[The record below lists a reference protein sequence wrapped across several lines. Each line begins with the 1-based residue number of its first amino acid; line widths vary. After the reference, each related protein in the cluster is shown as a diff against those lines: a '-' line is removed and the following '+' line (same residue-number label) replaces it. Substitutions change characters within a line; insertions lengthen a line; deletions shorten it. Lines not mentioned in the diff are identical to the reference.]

1 MNETEFDKFA
11 DEYDILHAQN
21 VTITGESPGY
31 FVGYKI
37 RDICNQISKTRSSCE
52 NLRILDFGSGVGS
65 SIPFYRL
72 YFPSCYIVCADVSR
86 RSLELAKRRFGEL
99 ASYVLFERAM
109 CYSKEKAFP

>member
-11 DEYDILHAQN
+11 GEYGMLHAQN
-21 VTITGESPGY
+21 VNITGESFDY
-31 FVGYKI
+31 FFEYKI
-37 RDICNQISKTRSSCE
+37 RDIFNQISKTRSSCE
-52 NLRILDFGSGVGS
+52 DFRSLDFGNGIGS
-65 SIPFYRL
+65 SIPFYRR